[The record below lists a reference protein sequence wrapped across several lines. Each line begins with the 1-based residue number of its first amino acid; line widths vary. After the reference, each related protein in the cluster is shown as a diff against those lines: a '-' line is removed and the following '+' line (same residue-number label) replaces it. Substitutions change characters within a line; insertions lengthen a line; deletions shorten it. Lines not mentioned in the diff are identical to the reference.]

1 MRSLISQLYYQ
12 ITREIQLVEVE
23 YIPPHR
29 SAWVGLIG
37 LCINSHQSGPC
48 LGSRT
53 VAGDKESV
61 REVRILE
68 TVCIIMRSVIVMGH
82 CQGVISHPDILIFS
96 RTASTTGTVF
106 IITPFDYSFFINFR
120 GALILCEIS
129 ENIFHVLMFYLVT
142 IEISAGVICDT
153 LPTEGKHTGLV
164 RITSTINIKYISS

>member
-1 MRSLISQLYYQ
+1 MIFLIFLISSLIFESYYQ
-12 ITREIQLVEVE
+12 ITREIKLVDVVE

-68 TVCIIMRSVIVMGH
+68 TVCVIMRSVIVMGQ
-82 CQGVISHPDILIFS
+82 CQGVISHPDIIIFC
-96 RTASTTGTVF
+96 RTASTAVT
-106 IITPFDYSFFINFR
+106 SFVWDILRILVNFSSTLVLKNTFR
-120 GALILCEIS
+120 VNKSILI
-129 ENIFHVLMFYLVT
+129 
-142 IEISAGVICDT
+142 
-153 LPTEGKHTGLV
+153 K
-164 RITSTINIKYISS
+164 TSSYIVVQL

>member
-1 MRSLISQLYYQ
+1 MIFLIFLIRSMRFESYYQ

-68 TVCIIMRSVIVMGH
+68 TVCVIMRSVIVMGH
-82 CQGVISHPDILIFS
+82 CQGVIIHPDIVIFS
-96 RTASTTGTVF
+96 RTASTTGTEF
-106 IITPFDYSFFINFR
+106 IITPYFSFFSNFSS
-120 GALILCEIS
+120 ALILYERKFRKNSPCFNVLPCY
-129 ENIFHVLMFYLVT
+129 ENHY
-142 IEISAGVICDT
+142 
-153 LPTEGKHTGLV
+153 
-164 RITSTINIKYISS
+164 